1 MAPGLPADRNFR
13 RAQVK
18 PTRRRG
24 WRRLLSWRLLRAA
37 LVLVVLVY
45 AGYRAVAL
53 VAGAGG
59 LRVSQITVRGN
70 TRLSTGEVLAVV
82 AGLRGQNILLADLD
96 GQRARL
102 AESPWVARASL
113 RRVLPST
120 VEVEITER
128 VPMGLGRLG
137 GRLYLVDAGGVAIDE
152 YGPQYAEFDLP
163 IIDGLSEAGAP
174 GGTTDARRVAL
185 AARVMAAL
193 DTRPDLAQA
202 VSQIDVTDPRDA
214 VVILDGDSA
223 LLHLGDARFVER
235 LQAYL
240 ELAPTLRERVPAIDY
255 VDLRFDERV
264 YVRPGRSP
272 ETVTPAAQRR

>member
-1 MAPGLPADRNFR
+1 MAPRMPADRHFR

-24 WRRLLSWRLLRAA
+24 WRGLASWQLVRAG
-37 LVLVVLVY
+37 VVLLALAY

-59 LRVSQITVRGN
+59 LRIAQITVRGN
-70 TRLSTGEVLAVV
+70 ERLSTGEVLALVG
-82 AGLRGQNILLADLD
+82 ALRGQSILLADLD
-96 GQRARL
+96 GERARL
-102 AESPWVARASL
+102 LRSSWVASASL

-120 VEVEITER
+120 VEIEITER

-137 GRLYLVDAGGVAIDE
+137 SRLYLVDAGGIVIDE
-152 YGPQYAEFDLP
+152 YGPLYASLDLP
-163 IIDGLSEAGAP
+163 IIDGLSQAGDAP
-174 GGTTDARRVAL
+174 APADGRRVAL
-185 AARVMAAL
+185 AARVLGAL
-193 DTRPDLAQA
+193 RTRPDLARK

-214 VVILDGDSA
+214 VVILDQDTA
-223 LLHLGDARFVER
+223 LLHLGEARFVER
-235 LQAYL
+235 LQSYL

-272 ETVTPAAQRR
+272 GPVAPASQRR

>member
-1 MAPGLPADRNFR
+1 MPADRNFR

-24 WRRLLSWRLLRAA
+24 WRGLLSWRLLRAG
-37 LVLVVLVY
+37 LILVVLVY

-59 LRVSQITVRGN
+59 LRVAQITVRGN
-70 TRLSTGEVLAVV
+70 ERLSTGEVLAMVG
-82 AGLRGQNILLADLD
+82 GLRGQNILLADLD

-102 AESPWVARASL
+102 LGSSWVASASL

-120 VEVEITER
+120 VEIEIAER
-128 VPMGLGRLG
+128 VPMGVGRLG
-137 GRLYLVDAGGVAIDE
+137 SRLYLVDAGGVVIDE
-152 YGPQYAEFDLP
+152 YGPHYAAYDLP
-163 IIDGLSEAGAP
+163 IIDGLSRAGDAP
-174 GGTTDARRVAL
+174 GTTDGRRVAL
-185 AARVMAAL
+185 AARVMGAL
-193 DTRPDLAQA
+193 RARPDLARK
-202 VSQIDVTDPRDA
+202 VSQIDVTDPHDA
-214 VVILDGDSA
+214 VVILDGDAA
-223 LLHLGDARFVER
+223 LLHLGEARFVER
-235 LQAYL
+235 LQSYL

-272 ETVTPAAQRR
+272 EPAAPASQRR

>member
-1 MAPGLPADRNFR
+1 MPADRNFR

-24 WRRLLSWRLLRAA
+24 WRGLLSWRLLRV
-37 LVLVVLVY
+37 VLILAVLVY

-59 LRVSQITVRGN
+59 LRIAHMTVRGN
-70 TRLSTGEVLAVV
+70 ERLSTGEVLAMVG
-82 AGLRGQNILLADLD
+82 GLRGQNILLADLA

-102 AESPWVARASL
+102 LGSPWVASASL

-120 VEVEITER
+120 IEIEIAER
-128 VPMGLGRLG
+128 MPMGLGRVG
-137 GRLYLVDAGGVAIDE
+137 SRLFLIDAGGVVIDE

-163 IIDGLSEAGAP
+163 IIDGLSQTGDAS
-174 GGTTDARRVAL
+174 GTMDGRRVAL
-185 AARVMAAL
+185 AAHLMSAL
-193 DTRPDLAQA
+193 KKRPDLAQK
-202 VSQIDVTDPRDA
+202 VSQIDVTDPHDA
-214 VVILDGDSA
+214 VVILDGDTA
-223 LLHLGDARFVER
+223 LLHVGEDRFVER
-235 LQAYL
+235 LQSYI

-272 ETVTPAAQRR
+272 EPVAPASQRR

>member
-24 WRRLLSWRLLRAA
+24 WRSLFGWRLVRAA
-37 LVLVVLVY
+37 AIVLVLGY
-45 AGYRAVAL
+45 AGYRAAAI

-59 LRVSQITVRGN
+59 LRVTQIVVRGN
-70 TRLSTGEVLAVV
+70 ARLSTGEVLAVV
-82 AGLRGQNILLADLD
+82 GGLRGRNILLADLEA
-96 GQRARL
+96 QRSRL
-102 AESPWVARASL
+102 LGSPWVASASL

-120 VEVEITER
+120 VEVEIAER
-128 VPMGLGRLG
+128 APMGLGRIG
-137 GRLYLVDAGGVAIDE
+137 PRLYLVDASGVVIDE

-163 IIDGLSEAGAP
+163 IIDGLSRAE
-174 GGTTDARRVAL
+174 DARGAMDGPRVAL
-185 AARVMAAL
+185 AARVMRAL
-193 DTRPDLAQA
+193 QTRPDLARQ
-202 VSQIDVTDPRDA
+202 VSQIDVADPHDA
-214 VVILDGDSA
+214 VVLLDGDAA
-223 LLHLGDARFVER
+223 LLHLGDTRFVER
-235 LQAYL
+235 LQSYI

-272 ETVTPAAQRR
+272 APVAPASQRR